1 MPEFTPVTGHCQCG
15 AVAYRVDAP
24 PHDIYHCHCSM
35 CRRCHGTV
43 FATYALVPRDK
54 LTILKGADNL
64 TTYDSSKGVHRKF
77 CKTCG
82 CQMFIHDEN
91 RPEMRWYMPGTA
103 DNHPGHKASD
113 EKHIYVGSKLPWLRI
128 QDDLPQYEEY

>member
-43 FATYALVPRDK
+43 FATYALVPKDK
-54 LTILKGADNL
+54 LTILKGTDNL
-64 TTYDSSKGVHRKF
+64 STYDSSPGVHRQF
-77 CKTCG
+77 CRTCG
-82 CQMFIHDEN
+82 CQMFIVDEGK
-91 RPEMRWYMPGTA
+91 PELRWYMPGTA
-103 DNHPGHKASD
+103 DNHPGHKAAD
-113 EKHIYVGSKLPWLRI
+113 EKHIFVGSKLSWYRI
-128 QDDLPQYEEY
+128 QDNLPQYEEY